1 MISSQVEK
9 VPVVCSVSVVGEV
22 GERTLASTGGL
33 VTSPVVF
40 SSVDTSLTTS
50 SPPENYKN
58 EDNIRSVCSRT
69 SGKKGGPFTV
79 VFAIFGVDDPLVFRQ
94 LFCRDVVEWVFR
106 VRRLEHCRVML
117 VVPL

>member
-50 SPPENYKN
+50 SPPENKN
-58 EDNIRSVCSRT
+58 EDIR
-69 SGKKGGPFTV
+69 TV
-79 VFAIFGVDDPLVFRQ
+79 AGHQERRVLLPSSLRFLESMIRLYSASSSAEMLSNGFFAYGDLNTVA
-94 LFCRDVVEWVFR
+94 
-106 VRRLEHCRVML
+106 
-117 VVPL
+117 

>member
-58 EDNIRSVCSRT
+58 EDNIRSVAAGHQERRAVLLPSSLRFLE
-69 SGKKGGPFTV
+69 SMIRLYSASSSAEMLSNGFFAYGDLNTV
-79 VFAIFGVDDPLVFRQ
+79 A
-94 LFCRDVVEWVFR
+94 
-106 VRRLEHCRVML
+106 
-117 VVPL
+117 

>member
-50 SPPENYKN
+50 SPPENKN
-58 EDNIRSVCSRT
+58 EAAGGHQNCSMT
-69 SGKKGGPFTV
+69 SGKKGPFTV
-79 VFAIFGVDDPLVFRQ
+79 VCAIFGVDDPLVFRQ

-106 VRRLEHCRVML
+106 VRRLENCRVML